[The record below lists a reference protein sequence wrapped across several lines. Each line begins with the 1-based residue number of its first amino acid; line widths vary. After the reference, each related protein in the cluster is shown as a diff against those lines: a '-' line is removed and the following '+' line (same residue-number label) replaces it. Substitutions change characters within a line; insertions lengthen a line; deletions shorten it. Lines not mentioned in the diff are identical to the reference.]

1 MEIDEVRKL
10 LIEEL
15 ADDLIQS
22 KSFKILQK
30 TVLGIASSSDLNSFD
45 DQEKLIDYILE
56 NIVGKFYSLDSLIRM
71 IKEKILKL
79 SS

>member
-30 TVLGIASSSDLNSFD
+30 TVLSIASSSDLNSFD

-71 IKEKILKL
+71 IKEKILKR